1 MENINYQNAED
12 NPHFINKISL
22 PNSNAVL
29 VLGILSILGCWCYGI
44 IGLTLG
50 IIALVLAK
58 NSERLYIQEP
68 GKYSE
73 LSFNNINAG
82 KICAIIGTTLSGL
95 MIIFYIVKLVILAAA
110 FSAILAAL
118 PFLHAIFH

>member
-1 MENINYQNAED
+1 METNTNQNYNDGTQFLNQ
-12 NPHFINKISL
+12 ISL

-29 VLGILSILGCWCYGI
+29 VLGILSIIGCWCFGV

-50 IIALVLAK
+50 IIALVLAR
-58 NSERLYIQEP
+58 NSERLYMQEP
-68 GKYSE
+68 GKYSKQ
-73 LSFNNINAG
+73 SYNNLDAG

-95 MIIFYIVKLVILAAA
+95 MIVFYIVKLVILAAA
-110 FSAILAAL
+110 FSVMLAGL